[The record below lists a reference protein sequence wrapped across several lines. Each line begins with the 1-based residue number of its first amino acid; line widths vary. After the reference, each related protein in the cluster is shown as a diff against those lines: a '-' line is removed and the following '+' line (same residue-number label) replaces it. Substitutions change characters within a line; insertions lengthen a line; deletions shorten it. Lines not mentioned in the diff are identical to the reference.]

1 MGWLLPALTDAK
13 IQNQKDVV
21 RNERRQ
27 RYDNAPY
34 GQVPMWLREALYP
47 EGHPY
52 RIPTI
57 GLHEDIEAATPE
69 DVKAF
74 FQKWYTPNN
83 AWLAIVGDIDP
94 TQTRQL
100 VTRYFGDIPRGPD
113 AHPILEAKAS
123 LSEEKIVRK
132 PSKVPLDKV
141 WIAWLSPAIYADGDA
156 ALDVASAILSDGK
169 DSPLYKRL
177 VRDKKVAT
185 DVTAY
190 QASARLDSN
199 FTIEATAAP
208 GHNTDEVVA
217 EVDKVLAE
225 FLKAPPTTEQVTVA
239 RLRIERSFF
248 EGLQSIAAKANQLNG
263 YAYVTGDPGFIGK
276 DLARYRALTPE
287 AVGAAAKTW
296 IGGKNRVVLH
306 VFPEATGGRCE
317 MIALLV
323 LACGPKSTAPA
334 ETATATE
341 DFRSTQPAPLPG
353 RTVRHP
359 DPGEGDTL
367 ERDPG
372 GRRGEPRDA
381 ARVRAHRV
389 PRGRGERS
397 SPRSRVR
404 DARHDERRRC
414 RDVGGAVERSDEEAG
429 HQSRRVGWDGLVRRR
444 HVVSEGEPGAE
455 PRSHGRRRE
464 AADVPEERVGD
475 RRATASPGRRERSRQ
490 SEQRRGSRV
499 RRRHLVGRL
508 HREPSER
515 ERHRDDDGRRHEE
528 VVRPL
533 PHAAER
539 PPSRRR

>member
-1 MGWLLPALTDAK
+1 MVSALALALLVSASESPPPTAEASIPFDTYTLENGLHVILSEDHSVPFVQVNIWYGVGSKDEVEGRTGFAHLFEHLMFQGSAHHDDEYFGPLMPVGARVNGTTNTDRTNFFEGLPSSYLPLALWLESDRMGWLLPALTDAK

-47 EGHPY
+47 KGHPY
-52 RIPTI
+52 HIPTI

-94 TQTRQL
+94 AETRQL

-141 WIAWLSPAIYADGDA
+141 WIAWLSPPIYADGDA

-169 DSPLYKRL
+169 DSPLYQRL
-177 VRDKKVAT
+177 VRDTKVAT
-185 DVTAY
+185 DVNAY

-208 GHNTDEVVA
+208 GHDTDEVVA
-217 EVDKVLAE
+217 EVDKALAE

-248 EGLQSIAAKANQLNG
+248 EGLQSIAGKANLLNG
-263 YAYVTGDPGFIGK
+263 YSYVTGDPGFIGK
-276 DLARYRALTPE
+276 DLARYRALTAE
-287 AVGAAAKTW
+287 SVGAAAKTW

-306 VFPEATGGRCE
+306 VFPEAQ
-317 MIALLV
+317 A
-323 LACGPKSTAPA
+323 
-334 ETATATE
+334 
-341 DFRSTQPAPLPG
+341 
-353 RTVRHP
+353 
-359 DPGEGDTL
+359 
-367 ERDPG
+367 
-372 GRRGEPRDA
+372 
-381 ARVRAHRV
+381 
-389 PRGRGERS
+389 
-397 SPRSRVR
+397 
-404 DARHDERRRC
+404 
-414 RDVGGAVERSDEEAG
+414 GGAK
-429 HQSRRVGWDGLVRRR
+429 
-444 HVVSEGEPGAE
+444 
-455 PRSHGRRRE
+455 
-464 AADVPEERVGD
+464 
-475 RRATASPGRRERSRQ
+475 
-490 SEQRRGSRV
+490 
-499 RRRHLVGRL
+499 
-508 HREPSER
+508 
-515 ERHRDDDGRRHEE
+515 
-528 VVRPL
+528 
-533 PHAAER
+533 
-539 PPSRRR
+539 